1 MANKLQTVAI
11 NVYSVKKDDDTNAY
25 YLDWTTRDYAAPA
38 NVVNLPA
45 FVSAVENIQL
55 NTLYRKFAARYESA
69 KDGAT
74 KKQYN
79 GALTE
84 IAAHV
89 TMEDAAI
96 NTARYTVAGMVAYSF
111 FSACRGKI
119 DTAEIIPTGASAL
132 YDAAARALD
141 AANKNEIDAA
151 RRDIHAAITYMV
163 ENFSANEND
172 SDFSKV
178 WRARV
183 KKHHVDAAIAAAN
196 STRTTYS
203 ARGIK
208 TRAAKI
214 SDVAKEVIALVLRD
228 CFHFTDIV
236 EVKTV
241 KF

>member
-11 NVYSVKKDDDTNAY
+11 NVYSVRKDDDDNMF
-25 YLDWTTRDYAAPA
+25 YLDWKTREFAAPA
-38 NVVNLPA
+38 NVVDLSA
-45 FVSAVENIQL
+45 FVDAVQNIQL
-55 NTLYRKFAARYESA
+55 HTLYRKFAARYENA

-79 GALTE
+79 SALAE
-84 IAAHV
+84 ISAHL

-96 NTARYTVAGMVAYSF
+96 NAARYTVAGMVAFSF
-111 FSACRGKI
+111 FSACRGRI
-119 DTAEIIPTGASAL
+119 GTAEIIPTGASAL

-151 RRDIHAAITYMV
+151 RRDIHAAITSMID
-163 ENFSANEND
+163 NFSINEGD
-172 SDFSKV
+172 SEFSKV

-196 STRTTYS
+196 LTRTTYG
-203 ARGIK
+203 ANGIK
-208 TRAAKI
+208 TRAAKM

-228 CFHFTDIV
+228 CFNFTTIV

>member
-1 MANKLQTVAI
+1 MANKFQTVTI
-11 NVYSVKKDDDTNAY
+11 NVFAVKKDEDTNEFFV
-25 YLDWTTRDYAAPA
+25 TCTPREFAAPA
-38 NVVNLPA
+38 NVTDIDGFIA
-45 FVSAVENIQL
+45 AVENIQL
-55 NTLYRKFAARYESA
+55 NTLYRKFAARYENA

-79 GALTE
+79 SALAE
-84 IAAHV
+84 ISAHI
-89 TMEDAAI
+89 TMKDAAI
-96 NTARYTVAGMVAYSF
+96 NAARYTVAGMVAYSF

-119 DTAEIIPTGASAL
+119 GTAEIIPTGAGAL

-151 RRDIHAAITYMV
+151 RRDIHAAITSMID
-163 ENFSANEND
+163 NFSVNEGD
-172 SDFSKV
+172 SEFSKV

-196 STRTTYS
+196 LTRTTYS
-203 ARGIK
+203 ANGIK

-228 CFHFTDIV
+228 CFNFTAIV

>member
-11 NVYSVKKDDDTNAY
+11 NVYSVKKDDDTNE
-25 YLDWTTRDYAAPA
+25 LHVTCVPREYAAPA
-38 NVVNLPA
+38 NVVDLPA

-79 GALTE
+79 GALSD
-84 IAAHV
+84 IAAHI
-89 TMEDAAI
+89 TMKDTAI
-96 NTARYTVAGMVAYSF
+96 NTARYTVAGMIAYSF

-119 DTAEIIPTGASAL
+119 GTAEVIPMGASAL

-141 AANKNEIDAA
+141 ATNKNEIDAA
-151 RRDIHAAITYMV
+151 RRDIHAAITSMIERFTV
-163 ENFSANEND
+163 NEGE
-172 SDFSKV
+172 SDFSKK
-178 WRARV
+178 WRTRV

-196 STRTTYS
+196 LTRTTYGT
-203 ARGIK
+203 RGIN

-214 SDVAKEVIALVLRD
+214 SDVAKEVVALILRD
-228 CFHFTDIV
+228 CFDFTAIV
-236 EVKTV
+236 EFKTV

>member
-1 MANKLQTVAI
+1 MANKLQTVTI
-11 NVYSVKKDDDTNAY
+11 NVFAVKKDEDTNEFFV
-25 YLDWTTRDYAAPA
+25 TCTPREYAAPA
-38 NVVNLPA
+38 NVTDIDGFIA
-45 FVSAVENIQL
+45 AVENIQL
-55 NTLYRKFAARYESA
+55 HTLYRKFAARYENA

-79 GALTE
+79 SALAE
-84 IAAHV
+84 ISAHL

-96 NTARYTVAGMVAYSF
+96 NAARYTVAGMVAFSF
-111 FSACRGKI
+111 FSACRGRI
-119 DTAEIIPTGASAL
+119 GTAEIVPTGASML

-151 RRDIHAAITYMV
+151 RRDIHAAITSMID
-163 ENFSANEND
+163 NFSVNEGD
-172 SDFSKV
+172 SEFSKV

-196 STRTTYS
+196 LTRTTYS
-203 ARGIK
+203 ANGIK
-208 TRAAKI
+208 TRAAKM

-228 CFHFTDIV
+228 CFNFTAIV